1 MCPDIKIDSR
11 NQNLG
16 FYQFD
21 ALDGV
26 DYVKFE
32 SRLQHRNPKRGDVCN
47 VYVQIHDR
55 GIKSAVENVRIKLFY
70 ASKSRDGK
78 YPQLPTDFW
87 TSFSTTLESNWK
99 PIVPTRNLPEGQK
112 TLTNTEPTILVW
124 QWYLPNDIISK
135 LIGILVVVES
145 PEDPIPPNNKK
156 IIDVR
161 ELVTKDRHVG
171 LMTVN
176 IV

>member
-1 MCPDIKIDSR
+1 MCPDIKIDSPR
-11 NQNLG
+11 KDLG

-21 ALDGV
+21 AIDIV

-32 SRLQHRNPKRGDVCN
+32 SRLEHRNPKRGDICN

-55 GIKSAVENVRIKLFY
+55 GIKSMVENVIIKLFY
-70 ASKSRDGK
+70 ASMSKDGK
-78 YPQLPTDFW
+78 YPQLPADFW
-87 TSFSTTLESNWK
+87 TSFSVTPESGWK
-99 PIVPTRNLPEGQK
+99 PILPNRSLPEGQK

-124 QWYLPNDIISK
+124 QWHVPNDIVSK
-135 LIGILVVVES
+135 QIGILVVVES

-156 IIDVR
+156 VFDVQ
-161 ELVTKDRHVG
+161 ELVTNDRHVG
-171 LMTVN
+171 LRTVN